1 LELVEQ
7 PLHLV
12 GLVPLLRV
20 GRHTLRLGDI
30 VPRRSQEHLPHLLLL
45 FIGLFWR
52 CPGSFI
58 VPRRSQEH
66 LPHPRTNALAG
77 ICSEYL

>member
-30 VPRRSQEHLPHLLLL
+30 VPRRSQEHLPH
-45 FIGLFWR
+45 
-52 CPGSFI
+52 
-58 VPRRSQEH
+58 
-66 LPHPRTNALAG
+66 PRTNALAG